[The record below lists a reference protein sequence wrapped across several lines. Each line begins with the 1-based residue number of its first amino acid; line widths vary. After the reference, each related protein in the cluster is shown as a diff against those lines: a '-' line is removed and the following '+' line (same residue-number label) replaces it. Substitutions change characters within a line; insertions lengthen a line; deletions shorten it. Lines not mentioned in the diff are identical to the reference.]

1 MLPPKEFKQPKP
13 KRIKDKKCKNCP
25 NIFTPHNPLQY
36 VCSPK
41 CAIEW
46 NRKLADK
53 KEKKDWSIE
62 KAVLKDKLKKLG
74 DWKKDLQVEI
84 NTIVRLIDKGHPC
97 ISSNSLN
104 GKMNAGHYVGV
115 KAHDSI
121 RYNLHNIHIQSEY
134 SNSYLSGDTLRY
146 QDGLR
151 KVYGNDYFERVESLR
166 ATPLIKLS
174 INDIIEKI
182 AICRAIVRELK
193 KVDLT
198 YPTKIRIELRESLN
212 KRIGIY

>member
-1 MLPPKEFKQPKP
+1 MLGPKDFKV
-13 KRIKDKKCKNCP
+13 KDKKCKECL
-25 NIFTPHNPLQY
+25 IVFTPQRPLQS

-41 CAIEW
+41 CAIAHNKMLE
-46 NRKLADK
+46 AK
-53 KEKKDWSIE
+53 KEKKEWSKE

-174 INDIIEKI
+174 INDIVEKI
-182 AICRAIVRELK
+182 ATCREIVRELK
-193 KVDLT
+193 KVDLS
-198 YPTKIRIELRESLN
+198 YPAKIRIELRESLN

>member
-1 MLPPKEFKQPKP
+1 MKSRKCKICSIIF
-13 KRIKDKKCKNCP
+13 DKKY
-25 NIFTPHNPLQY
+25 PLQF

-41 CAIEW
+41 CAAEYGK
-46 NRKLADK
+46 RSV
-53 KEKKDWSIE
+53 EKKSKSTWSEE
-62 KAVLKDKLKKLG
+62 KKIIKDKLKKLG

-182 AICRAIVRELK
+182 ATCREIVRELK

-198 YPTKIRIELRESLN
+198 YPAKIRIELRESLN

>member
-1 MLPPKEFKQPKP
+1 MDKKV
-13 KRIKDKKCKNCP
+13 KDKKCKECLI
-25 NIFTPHNPLQY
+25 IFTPHRPLQF

-41 CAIEW
+41 CAAEYGK
-46 NRKLADK
+46 RSV
-53 KEKKDWSIE
+53 EKKNKSTWSDE
-62 KAVLKDKLKKLG
+62 KKIIKDKLKKLG

-84 NTIVRLIDKGHPC
+84 NTIVRLIDKGQPC
-97 ISSNSLN
+97 ISSGSLN

-174 INDIIEKI
+174 INDIVEKI
-182 AICRAIVRELK
+182 ATCRAIVRELK
-193 KVDLT
+193 KVDLS
-198 YPTKIRIELRESLN
+198 YPAKIRIELRESLN